1 MVDATSSTTPP
12 LVTNGDSASLP
23 RSPSVVRVRKLIPGG
38 GRLDWSV
45 QGDSIVY
52 DRRGG
57 DGFYDLYLTDPDGA
71 SERCLTCPLLEFRS
85 AHAYAPA
92 WHPSGDWIAFLA
104 QPRASR
110 LDLDTVR
117 MASPDRGL
125 HAELW
130 VISRDGK
137 GFFQLGPGRE
147 RGTAVLDAHFSHE
160 GGHLAWSERASS
172 SQGAWSDWVVRVAE
186 FRNRSVPR
194 LVDVETHEPPR
205 RTFLQVLDF
214 SSDDRAL
221 LVAGGLDGQS
231 AAFVD
236 LYLMPLA
243 GDRPQSRQSQARQPQ
258 ALTRATGEANTAARI
273 SPRGDVIAWAS
284 TRNQRRVGGAATR
297 GLPLQPRDLWLRA
310 LDTSAAAGTHFAS
323 AERLTYFND
332 PAAPEAVGG
341 AAVADVAWSPDGRV
355 LAVQVV
361 SQLRRGGQE
370 AIYLVELAPELGR

>member
-1 MVDATSSTTPP
+1 M
-12 LVTNGDSASLP
+12 
-23 RSPSVVRVRKLIPGG
+23 VRVRKLVPGG

-57 DGFYDLYLTDPDGA
+57 DGFYDLYLTDPEGA
-71 SERCLTCPLLEFRS
+71 AERCLTCPLLEFRS

-92 WHPSGDWIAFLA
+92 WHPSGDWIVFLA

-130 VISRDGK
+130 VISRDGR
-137 GFFQLGPGRE
+137 GYFQLGPGRE
-147 RGTAVLDAHFSHE
+147 RGTAVLDAQFSHE
-160 GGHLAWSERASS
+160 GSRLAWSERASS

-194 LVDVETHEPPR
+194 LVDVDTHEPPQ

-214 SSDDRAL
+214 SADDRAL

-231 AAFVD
+231 PAFVD
-236 LYLMPLA
+236 LYLMPLT
-243 GDRPQSRQSQARQPQ
+243 GGRGEKHRPQSV
-258 ALTRATGEANTAARI
+258 TRATGEANTAGRI
-273 SPRGDVIAWAS
+273 SPRGDLIAWAS

-310 LDTSAAAGTHFAS
+310 LDANAGTSAASPAS

-332 PAAPEAVGG
+332 PASPEAAGG
-341 AAVADVAWSPDGRV
+341 AAVADVAWSPDGRM

-361 SQLRRGGQE
+361 YELERGGEE
-370 AIYLVELAPELGR
+370 AIYLVELVPELGR